1 MKKEKNMNWLR
12 VGLVIAGVVLG
23 SIFSLSALADGV
35 PTLSISPAS
44 PTVGAG
50 SNVVLDVNIANV
62 TDLFA
67 FQFDLSFAPGTVSA
81 ASIGEG
87 AFLAGGGTTAFI
99 PGTIDNVGGTIA
111 ATADTLIGPGPG
123 VNGSG
128 TLAVLTLTGLAP
140 GTSSIDF
147 SSVFLLDSN
156 FTGINSSLQ
165 SGSVTVTST
174 AVPEPNTLVL
184 LIAGMSLLASR
195 FLRKTCF
202 LA

>member
-1 MKKEKNMNWLR
+1 MRRMRIALI
-12 VGLVIAGVVLG
+12 IAGLFLAP
-23 SIFSLSALADGV
+23 IFSLPSFADDV
-35 PTLSISPAS
+35 PILSIAPSPS
-44 PTVGAG
+44 TVGAG

-81 ASIGEG
+81 ASIVEG

-128 TLAVLTLTGLAP
+128 TLVVLTLTGLAP

-156 FTGINSSLQ
+156 LTGINSSLQ

-184 LIAGMSLLASR
+184 LIAGMSFLASR

>member
-1 MKKEKNMNWLR
+1 MNWLR
-12 VGLVIAGVVLG
+12 VGFVIAGVVLA

-44 PTVGAG
+44 STVGAG

-81 ASIGEG
+81 ASIVEG

-156 FTGINSSLQ
+156 LTGINSSLQ

>member
-1 MKKEKNMNWLR
+1 MRRMRIALI
-12 VGLVIAGVVLG
+12 IAGLFLAP
-23 SIFSLSALADGV
+23 IFSLPSFADDV
-35 PTLSISPAS
+35 PILSIAPSS
-44 PTVGAG
+44 STVGAG

-81 ASIGEG
+81 ASIVEG

-128 TLAVLTLTGLAP
+128 TLVVLTLTGLAP
-140 GTSSIDF
+140 GTNSIDF

-156 FTGINSSLQ
+156 LTGINSSLQ

-184 LIAGMSLLASR
+184 LIAGMSFLASR

>member
-1 MKKEKNMNWLR
+1 MKKEKNMNWLK
-12 VGLVIAGVVLG
+12 VGLAIAGVVLA

-44 PTVGAG
+44 LTVGAG

-156 FTGINSSLQ
+156 LTGINSSLQ

-184 LIAGMSLLASR
+184 LIAGMSLLAPR

>member
-12 VGLVIAGVVLG
+12 VGLVIAGVVLA

-44 PTVGAG
+44 STVGAG

-99 PGTIDNVGGTIA
+99 PGTIDNVGGSIA

-184 LIAGMSLLASR
+184 LIAGMILLASR

>member
-1 MKKEKNMNWLR
+1 MNWLK
-12 VGLVIAGVVLG
+12 VGLAIAGVVLA

-44 PTVGAG
+44 LTVGAG

-67 FQFDLSFAPGTVSA
+67 FQFELSFAPGTVSA

-156 FTGINSSLQ
+156 LTGINSSLQ

-184 LIAGMSLLASR
+184 LIAGMSLLAPR

>member
-1 MKKEKNMNWLR
+1 MRRMRIALI
-12 VGLVIAGVVLG
+12 IAGLFLAP
-23 SIFSLSALADGV
+23 IFSLPSFADDV
-35 PTLSISPAS
+35 PILSIAPSS
-44 PTVGAG
+44 STVGAG

-67 FQFDLSFAPGTVSA
+67 FQFDLSLAPGTVSA
-81 ASIGEG
+81 ASIVEG

-128 TLAVLTLTGLAP
+128 MLAVLTLTGLAP

-156 FTGINSSLQ
+156 LTGINSSLQ

-184 LIAGMSLLASR
+184 LIGGISLLASR

>member
-1 MKKEKNMNWLR
+1 MRRMRIALI
-12 VGLVIAGVVLG
+12 IAGLFLAP
-23 SIFSLSALADGV
+23 IFSLPSFADDV
-35 PTLSISPAS
+35 PILSIAPSS
-44 PTVGAG
+44 STVGAG
-50 SNVVLDVNIANV
+50 SNVVLDLNIANV
-62 TDLFA
+62 TDLFV

-81 ASIGEG
+81 ASIVEG

-156 FTGINSSLQ
+156 LTGINSSLQ

>member
-1 MKKEKNMNWLR
+1 MRRMRIALI
-12 VGLVIAGVVLG
+12 IAGLFLAP
-23 SIFSLSALADGV
+23 IFSLPSFADDV
-35 PTLSISPAS
+35 PILSIAPSS
-44 PTVGAG
+44 STVGAG

-67 FQFDLSFAPGTVSA
+67 FQFDFSFAPGTVSA
-81 ASIGEG
+81 ASIVEG

>member
-1 MKKEKNMNWLR
+1 MFR
-12 VGLVIAGVVLG
+12 QRIAVIIAGVFLAC
-23 SIFSLSALADGV
+23 IFSLTALADGV

-44 PTVGAG
+44 PTVSAG

-81 ASIGEG
+81 ASIVEG

-99 PGTIDNVGGTIA
+99 PGTIDNVGGSIA

-123 VNGSG
+123 VNGG
-128 TLAVLTLTGLAP
+128 GILAILTLTGLTA

-147 SSVFLLDSN
+147 SNVFLLDSN
-156 FTGINSSLQ
+156 LNSIDASTL
-165 SGSVTVTST
+165 SGSVTVTPRT
-174 AVPEPNTLVL
+174 VPTPEPNSLVL
-184 LIAGMSLLASR
+184 LIAGLGAVFFVR
-195 FLRKTCF
+195 RK
-202 LA
+202 

>member
-12 VGLVIAGVVLG
+12 VSLVIAGVVLA

-44 PTVGAG
+44 STVGAG
-50 SNVVLDVNIANV
+50 NVVLDVNIANV

-156 FTGINSSLQ
+156 LTGINSSLQ

>member
-1 MKKEKNMNWLR
+1 MFRLR
-12 VGLVIAGVVLG
+12 TAIIIAGVVLA
-23 SIFSLSALADGV
+23 SIFSLPALADGV

-44 PTVGAG
+44 PTVSAG
-50 SNVVLDVNIANV
+50 SNVMLDVNIANV

-81 ASIGEG
+81 VSIAEG

-99 PGTIDNVGGTIA
+99 PGTVDNIGGTIA

-156 FTGINSSLQ
+156 LTGINSTLQ
-165 SGSVTVTST
+165 SGSVTVTPRMVPT
-174 AVPEPNTLVL
+174 PEPNSLVMW
-184 LIAGMSLLASR
+184 ISGMSVLAFMLLR
-195 FLRKTCF
+195 RR
-202 LA
+202 

>member
-1 MKKEKNMNWLR
+1 MHR
-12 VGLVIAGVVLG
+12 VRIALIVAGLFLASVL
-23 SIFSLSALADGV
+23 SLPSFADGV
-35 PTLSISPAS
+35 PILSIAPSS
-44 PTVGAG
+44 SNVGAG

-128 TLAVLTLTGLAP
+128 TLAILTLTGMTA

-147 SSVFLLDSN
+147 SNVFLLDSN
-156 FTGINSSLQ
+156 LNPIIASLQ
-165 SGSVTVTST
+165 SGSVAVTST
-174 AVPEPNTLVL
+174 GVPEPGTLVL
-184 LIAGMSLLASR
+184 LIAGMSLLAVNL
-195 FLRKTCF
+195 LRKHIG
-202 LA
+202 L

>member
-1 MKKEKNMNWLR
+1 MRRMRIALI
-12 VGLVIAGVVLG
+12 IAGLFLAP
-23 SIFSLSALADGV
+23 IFSLPSFADDV
-35 PTLSISPAS
+35 PILSIAPSS
-44 PTVGAG
+44 STVGAG

-81 ASIGEG
+81 ASIVEG

-140 GTSSIDF
+140 GTSIDF

-156 FTGINSSLQ
+156 LTGINSSLQ

>member
-1 MKKEKNMNWLR
+1 MRRMRIALI
-12 VGLVIAGVVLG
+12 IAGL
-23 SIFSLSALADGV
+23 FLA
-35 PTLSISPAS
+35 SISSLPSFADDVPILSFAS
-44 PTVGAG
+44 SSSTVGAG

-81 ASIGEG
+81 ASIVEG

-156 FTGINSSLQ
+156 LTGINSSLQ

>member
-1 MKKEKNMNWLR
+1 MRRMRIALI
-12 VGLVIAGVVLG
+12 IAGLFLAP
-23 SIFSLSALADGV
+23 IFSLPSFPDDV
-35 PTLSISPAS
+35 PILSIAPSS
-44 PTVGAG
+44 STVSAG

-81 ASIGEG
+81 ASIVEG

-156 FTGINSSLQ
+156 LTGINSSLQ

>member
-1 MKKEKNMNWLR
+1 MNWLR
-12 VGLVIAGVVLG
+12 VGLVIAGVVLA

-44 PTVGAG
+44 STVGGG

-87 AFLAGGGTTAFI
+87 AFLAGGGITAFI

-156 FTGINSSLQ
+156 LTGINSTLQ
-165 SGSVTVTST
+165 SGTVAVTST

-184 LIAGMSLLASR
+184 LIAGMSLLAAR
-195 FLRKTCF
+195 CLRKTCF

>member
-1 MKKEKNMNWLR
+1 MRRMRIALI
-12 VGLVIAGVVLG
+12 IAGLFLAP
-23 SIFSLSALADGV
+23 IFSLPSFADDV
-35 PTLSISPAS
+35 PILSIAPSS
-44 PTVGAG
+44 STVGAG

-81 ASIGEG
+81 ASIVEG

-111 ATADTLIGPGPG
+111 ATAYTLIGPGPG

-128 TLAVLTLTGLAP
+128 TLVVLTLTGLAP

-156 FTGINSSLQ
+156 LTGINSSLQ

-184 LIAGMSLLASR
+184 LIAGMSFLASR

>member
-1 MKKEKNMNWLR
+1 MRRMRIALI
-12 VGLVIAGVVLG
+12 IAGLFLAP
-23 SIFSLSALADGV
+23 IFSLPSFADDV
-35 PTLSISPAS
+35 PILSIAPSS
-44 PTVGAG
+44 STVGAG

-81 ASIGEG
+81 ASIVEG

-128 TLAVLTLTGLAP
+128 TLVVLTLTGLAP
-140 GTSSIDF
+140 GTNSIDF

-156 FTGINSSLQ
+156 LTGINSGLQ